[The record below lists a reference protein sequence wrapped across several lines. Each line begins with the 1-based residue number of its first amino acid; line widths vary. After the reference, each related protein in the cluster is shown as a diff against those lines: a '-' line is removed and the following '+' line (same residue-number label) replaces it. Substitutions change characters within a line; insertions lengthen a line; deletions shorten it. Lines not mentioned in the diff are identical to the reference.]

1 MLEKQFITGLKGVQ
15 VIDIIEE
22 QEITIKGKALIPMDG
37 APCPHCQCP
46 RFRIMEVISRKAF
59 GFKNFQNYRLRVIA
73 LCGWDGVFV
82 LRN

>member
-15 VIDIIEE
+15 VIDIIED

-46 RFRIMEVISRKAF
+46 CFRIKATVTRS
-59 GFKNFQNYRLRVIA
+59 FKHALLGQRLVLLELKIPKL
-73 LCGWDGVFV
+73 LCK
-82 LRN
+82 